1 MTREI
6 EIERCIKTS
15 DGEEVCFPLSVVVE
29 SGREDV
35 PVESEKPT
43 EEQDVS
49 SKRRKKEPMELVS
62 VHLPKAM
69 LVTLDNL
76 VKRGIYPNRSEA
88 IRDALAKL
96 LAQYRDVLRREGQWE
111 GQ

>member
-15 DGEEVCFPLSVVVE
+15 DGEEVCFPLSVMVE
-29 SGREDV
+29 SERAKV
-35 PVESEKPT
+35 PVETSNTKVG
-43 EEQDVS
+43 QDVS
-49 SKRRKKEPMELVS
+49 SKGRKKEPMELVS

-69 LVTLDNL
+69 LVALDDM
-76 VKRGIYPNRSEA
+76 VRRGIYPNRSEA

-96 LAQYRDVLRREGQWE
+96 LMNYKDVLKREGQ
-111 GQ
+111 

>member
-15 DGEEVCFPLSVVVE
+15 DGEEVCFPLSVMVE
-29 SGREDV
+29 DRRENV
-35 PVESEKPT
+35 PVERDDVKR
-43 EEQDVS
+43 EQDVG
-49 SKRRKKEPMELVS
+49 KRRERKEPMELIS
-62 VHLPKAM
+62 VHLPRAM

-76 VKRGIYPNRSEA
+76 VKKGIYPNRSEA

-96 LAQYRDVLRREGQWE
+96 LAQYKDVLRREGQ
-111 GQ
+111 

>member
-15 DGEEVCFPLSVVVE
+15 DGEEVCFPLSVIVE
-29 SGREDV
+29 DRRENV
-35 PVESEKPT
+35 PVERDDVKR
-43 EEQDVS
+43 EQDVG
-49 SKRRKKEPMELVS
+49 KRRERREPMELIS
-62 VHLPKAM
+62 VHLPRAM

-76 VKRGIYPNRSEA
+76 VKKGIYPNRSEA

-96 LAQYRDVLRREGQWE
+96 LAQYKDVLKREGQ
-111 GQ
+111 

>member
-15 DGEEVCFPLSVVVE
+15 DGEEVCFPLSVVIE
-29 SGREDV
+29 SERAKV
-35 PVESEKPT
+35 PVESEKST

-49 SKRRKKEPMELVS
+49 SKGRKKEPMELVS

-69 LVTLDNL
+69 LVALDNL
-76 VKRGIYPNRSEA
+76 VKKGIYPNRSEA

-96 LAQYRDVLRREGQWE
+96 LMNYKDVLRREGQ
-111 GQ
+111 

>member
-15 DGEEVCFPLSVVVE
+15 DGEELCFPLSVVVE
-29 SGREDV
+29 NNRENV
-35 PVESEKPT
+35 PVETDSTKAK
-43 EEQDVS
+43 QNVD

-62 VHLPKAM
+62 VHLPRAM
-69 LVTLDNL
+69 LIALDGM
-76 VKRGIYPNRSEA
+76 VSRGIYPNRSEA

-96 LAQYRDVLRREGQWE
+96 LAQYKDVLKREGQ
-111 GQ
+111 

>member
-6 EIERCIKTS
+6 EIERCIRTS

-29 SGREDV
+29 TKREDV
-35 PVESEKPT
+35 PVETSNTKVG
-43 EEQDVS
+43 QDVS
-49 SKRRKKEPMELVS
+49 SKGRKKEPMELIS

-69 LVTLDNL
+69 LVALDNL
-76 VKRGIYPNRSEA
+76 VKKGIYPNRSEA

-96 LAQYRDVLRREGQWE
+96 LMNYKDVLRKEGQ
-111 GQ
+111 

>member
-15 DGEEVCFPLSVVVE
+15 DGEEVCFPLSVMVE
-29 SGREDV
+29 DRRENV
-35 PVESEKPT
+35 PVETDSTKAK
-43 EEQDVS
+43 QDMG
-49 SKRRKKEPMELVS
+49 KRKREKEPMELVS

-69 LVTLDNL
+69 LMALDEM
-76 VKRGIYPNRSEA
+76 VRKGIYPNRSEA

-96 LAQYRDVLRREGQWE
+96 LMNYKDVLKREGQ
-111 GQ
+111 

>member
-29 SGREDV
+29 SERAKV
-35 PVESEKPT
+35 LVESEKST

-49 SKRRKKEPMELVS
+49 SKGRRKEPMELIS
-62 VHLPKAM
+62 VHLPKPM
-69 LVTLDNL
+69 LAALDNL
-76 VKRGIYPNRSEA
+76 VRRGIYPNRSEA

-96 LAQYRDVLRREGQWE
+96 LASYKDILSGKGQ
-111 GQ
+111 

>member
-15 DGEEVCFPLSVVVE
+15 DGEEVCFPLSVMVE
-29 SGREDV
+29 DRRENV
-35 PVESEKPT
+35 PVERDDVKR
-43 EEQDVS
+43 EQDVG
-49 SKRRKKEPMELVS
+49 KRRERREPMELIS
-62 VHLPKAM
+62 VHLPRAM

-76 VKRGIYPNRSEA
+76 VKKGIYPNRSEA

-96 LAQYRDVLRREGQWE
+96 LAQYKDVLKREGQ
-111 GQ
+111 

>member
-15 DGEEVCFPLSVVVE
+15 DGEEVCFPLSVMVE
-29 SGREDV
+29 SERAKV
-35 PVESEKPT
+35 PVESEKST

-49 SKRRKKEPMELVS
+49 SKGRKKEPMGLVS

-76 VKRGIYPNRSEA
+76 VKKGIYPNRSEA

-96 LAQYRDVLRREGQWE
+96 LAQYKDVLRREGQ
-111 GQ
+111 

>member
-29 SGREDV
+29 DRREDV
-35 PVESEKPT
+35 PVESEKPSEKPKET
-43 EEQDVS
+43 KD
-49 SKRRKKEPMELVS
+49 RRRKEPMELVS

-69 LVTLDNL
+69 LAALDGM
-76 VKRGIYPNRSEA
+76 VSRGIYPNRSEA

-96 LAQYRDVLRREGQWE
+96 LAQYKDVLRREGQ
-111 GQ
+111 

>member
-29 SGREDV
+29 TKREDV
-35 PVESEKPT
+35 PVERDDVKR
-43 EEQDVS
+43 EQDVG
-49 SKRRKKEPMELVS
+49 KRRGRKEAMELVS

-69 LVTLDNL
+69 LVALDDM
-76 VKRGIYPNRSEA
+76 VRRGIYPNRSEA

-96 LAQYRDVLRREGQWE
+96 LMNYKDVLRREGV
-111 GQ
+111 

>member
-29 SGREDV
+29 DRREDV
-35 PVESEKPT
+35 PVESEKPKET
-43 EEQDVS
+43 KD
-49 SKRRKKEPMELVS
+49 RRRKEPMELVS

-69 LVTLDNL
+69 LAALDGM
-76 VKRGIYPNRSEA
+76 VSRGIYPNRSEA

-96 LAQYRDVLRREGQWE
+96 LAQYKDVLRREGQ
-111 GQ
+111 